1 MSPAALFPRMTKLPY
16 RGLRLLVAASAV
28 AMAVTLANCVRST
41 PQLNPIL
48 PQDIQDQ
55 WDYLSDLPW
64 ERASTE
70 WLMVGYEGLPTQD
83 GAFFTNDN
91 LKVQERVFEKGLGTY
106 TPSEVVYSL
115 NGEYRIFQVSIGIQN
130 QAVPGKAE
138 ARFLIFLDGIQAYA
152 SPDLGPGNDAID
164 LEIPVGTVHELR
176 LVTARTPGA
185 TRGALATWGGAKL
198 LKQKPGQQTTEVDP
212 PDGARSLYQAQKQA
226 QLDERNR
233 LDLQASAAI
242 DLISRDLGAGLPS
255 PGQLPP
261 AKFNPQ
267 TDTVTVA
274 NSWMAIDMGVGG
286 RNQGSLTI
294 LDLQARRLLGE
305 GLSVTVNLP
314 GLGIVNMQHDT
325 QPAQGKSYEIA
336 PVSDPALG
344 RGTEVRIFYEARDR
358 QVFITTH
365 VALFSDHPG
374 MLYWLTIDPVAPLTG
389 NVIFRYLEPSSG
401 GFVNVGQR
409 PRYVTDFTR
418 LRDVVAT
425 DDGILHSER
434 ISWGKPVYLWDAET
448 RIGLLAAV
456 LDETPTP
463 PGFTFRQN
471 PGHVTAQL
479 RVTASLSTG
488 SPGEPPITS
497 PKLYLE
503 PTHSASLQESFA
515 QYRRIIATRYPSLP
529 LPAWVKYQ
537 WLSWY
542 VYYMGITEDKLV
554 QQIDTIADNFGD
566 MGPWHVLVDAGWY
579 VAEGRDDADW
589 RTQDWEK
596 LPRGLRWIVD
606 YAHSRGIKVVLYFNA
621 PYVTSR
627 QSPGD
632 WMGLAQIVRD
642 HPDWLIPL
650 DDGESRANYAYNF
663 KDPGFR
669 QYLAHV
675 MEDFFRRYN
684 VDGIKIDGLGNAN
697 DAVFFNQRGGSMGLS
712 DAVVRQTLDIYR
724 FIHEQA
730 TQIKPDVY
738 IESGWVT
745 PITANPFSHTFR
757 YGDEYPVFSRSYPML
772 GLVEHIDY
780 AAYQQGL
787 LGQQANMGAVYG
799 DTQSSPIN
807 WWWLEA
813 ALAMGAQAAISV
825 DLTALTPEEISRY
838 RALLAQYRPFEGTL
852 TLDENLQQQVFGTHV
867 QGSTFVGVLNRSAKD
882 LTIPVYPDRF
892 GLDSSASIIR
902 YDVELDDAIA
912 GSGDFSVTLAPDT
925 FRLFVLRSD
934 PGLLW
939 TNGRVDTVANGAG
952 REYRVLAPPSVEGFT
967 YVYEPE
973 LSRASWDGEYIDL
986 STGESTDGITFS
998 YDGAAG
1004 ILRISYPQETG
1015 THVLRVEP

>member
-1 MSPAALFPRMTKLPY
+1 MSLAELFHRMMKFPH
-16 RGLRLLVAASAV
+16 RGRRLLVAVFAV
-28 AMAVTLANCVRST
+28 AVVVTFANCVNGT
-41 PQLNPIL
+41 PRFNFTFSQGV
-48 PQDIQDQ
+48 QDQ

-91 LKVQERVFEKGLGTY
+91 LKVKERVFEKGLGTY

-115 NGEYRIFQVSIGIQN
+115 NGEYRLFQVSIGVQN

-138 ARFLIFLDGIQAYA
+138 AHFLIFLDGVKAYT
-152 SPDLGPGNDAID
+152 SPEMAPGSDAID
-164 LEIPVGTVHELR
+164 LEIPVDTVNELR
-176 LVTARTPGA
+176 LVTTRTQGA
-185 TRGALATWGGAKL
+185 TRGALATWGDAKL
-198 LKQKPGQQTTEVDP
+198 LKQIPGQQTTEVDQAE
-212 PDGARSLYQAQKQA
+212 GVRGLYQAQKKA

-233 LDLQASAAI
+233 LDLQASDAI
-242 DLISRDLGAGLPS
+242 DLISRELGDRLPFF
-255 PGQLPP
+255 GELPP
-261 AKFNPQ
+261 ATFNPQ

-274 NSWMAIDMGVGG
+274 NSWMAVGLGVGG

-294 LDLQARRLLGE
+294 LDLQTRRLLGE

-314 GLGIVNMQHDT
+314 GLGIINMQHDS
-325 QPAQGKSYEIA
+325 QPAQGKSYEITS
-336 PVSDPALG
+336 VSDPALG
-344 RGTEVRIFYEARDR
+344 QGTEVRILYEARDR

-374 MLYWLTIDPVAPLTG
+374 MLYWLTIDPVEPLSG
-389 NVIFRYLEPSSG
+389 NVVFRYLEPAPG

-409 PRYVTDFTR
+409 PRYLTDFTR
-418 LRDVVAT
+418 LRDVVGT
-425 DDGILHSER
+425 DDGILHTER
-434 ISWGKPVYLWDAET
+434 IGWGKPVYLWDEET
-448 RIGLLAAV
+448 HFGLLTAV

-463 PGFTFRQN
+463 PAFTFRQN

-488 SPGEPPITS
+488 IPREQTITA

-503 PTHSASLQESFA
+503 PAHSTSLQESFA
-515 QYRRIIATRYPSLP
+515 EYRRIIATRYPSLP

-542 VYYMGITEDKLV
+542 VYYMGITEDRLV
-554 QQIDTIADNFGD
+554 QQIDAIAENFAD
-566 MGPWHVLVDAGWY
+566 MGPWHALVDAGWY

-596 LPRGLRWIVD
+596 LPNGLRWVVD

-632 WMGLAQIVRD
+632 WMGLAQIVRG

-650 DDGESRANYAYNF
+650 DEGESRANYAYNF
-663 KDPGFR
+663 KNQGFR
-669 QYLAHV
+669 QYLAQV
-675 MEDFFRRYN
+675 MEDFFRQYD

-730 TQIKPDVY
+730 THIKPDVY

-757 YGDEYPVFSRSYPML
+757 YGDEYPVFSRSYPMS
-772 GLVEHIDY
+772 GLAEHIDY

-852 TLDENLQQQVFGTHV
+852 TLGENLPQQVFGTQVH
-867 QGSTFVGVLNRSAKD
+867 GSTFVGVLNRSSED
-882 LTIPVYPDRF
+882 LEIPVYPGRY

-902 YDVELDDAIA
+902 YDVELDDAA
-912 GSGDFSVTLAPDT
+912 TDSGDFSVTLAPET

-939 TNGRVDTVANGAG
+939 TNSRVDTVAGGPG

-973 LSRASWDGEYIDL
+973 LRRASWDGKNIAL
-986 STGESTDGITFS
+986 SNGESADGLTFS

-1004 ILRISYPQETG
+1004 ILRMSYPQGTG
-1015 THVLRVEP
+1015 THVLRVER